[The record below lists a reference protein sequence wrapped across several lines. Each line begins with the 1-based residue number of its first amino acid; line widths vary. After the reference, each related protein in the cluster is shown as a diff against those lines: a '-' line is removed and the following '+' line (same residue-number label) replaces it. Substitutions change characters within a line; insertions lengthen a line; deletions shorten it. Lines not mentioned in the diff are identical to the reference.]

1 MGGHLHRY
9 PGRLSTTGL
18 DSDSNKEDIDLVGGQ
33 EESSLGSSHL
43 VSSIR
48 FIISDLSLHSTSPFQ
63 PIKTQPVTTFLVEL
77 WLNES
82 LWLTDILWRSG
93 LLCDVQTANRRDRQV
108 SVKDWSFASD
118 GQPSN

>member
-63 PIKTQPVTTFLVEL
+63 PIKRQLVTTFLVEL

-82 LWLTDILWRSG
+82 LWLTSCGAPAYYVTYRP
-93 LLCDVQTANRRDRQV
+93 QTGEDRQV